1 MAISAA
7 EEENIEA
14 LRRWWGNNG
23 KFLLLIVI
31 VAGAGYGGWSFW
43 QQSSASGREGASD
56 LYEEILSIA
65 QPITAAELA
74 EVAEE
79 PDAAAIIELADQL
92 MTDHPNSIYARYG
105 AFFSAQ
111 QSVRQGDLAAAE
123 EVLQW
128 VVDNAR
134 TSIIQRAD
142 EGLVLTATLR
152 LGRVILARG
161 DPDRAL
167 LLVNSVDPRSFEPGF
182 HELRGDIYLTLD
194 RPEDARESWLAAQD
208 AGSVSDGLRMKIEN
222 VGGSNLD
229 PPQ

>member
-1 MAISAA
+1 MAISTA

-14 LRRWWGNNG
+14 LRRWWDENG
-23 KFLLLIVI
+23 KFLLLIAI
-31 VAGAGYGGWSFW
+31 VAATGYGGWSFW
-43 QQSSASGREGASD
+43 QQSSTSGRESASD
-56 LYEEILSIA
+56 LYEEILNA
-65 QPITAAELA
+65 ARPFETAG
-74 EVAEE
+74 E
-79 PDAAAIIELADQL
+79 PDAAVIIELAGQL
-92 MTDHPNSIYARYG
+92 MEEHPGSIYARYG

-128 VVDNAR
+128 VVDNAQ
-134 TSIIQRAD
+134 TSIIQAAD

-182 HELRGDIYLTLD
+182 HELRGDIYLVLG
-194 RPEDARESWLAAQD
+194 RPEDARDSWLAAQD
-208 AGSVSDGLRMKIEN
+208 AGSISDGLRMKLEN
-222 VGGSNLD
+222 LGG
-229 PPQ
+229 

>member
-14 LRRWWGNNG
+14 LRRWWDENG

-31 VAGAGYGGWSFW
+31 VAAAGYGGWIFW
-43 QQSSASGREGASD
+43 QQSSTSGRETASD
-56 LYEEILSIA
+56 LYEEVLTAA
-65 QPITAAELA
+65 QPVLDAQAVDDTR
-74 EVAEE
+74 E
-79 PDAAAIIELADQL
+79 PDAALVIELAGRL
-92 MTDHPNSIYARYG
+92 MAEHPNTIYARYG
-105 AFFSAQ
+105 ALFSAQ

-123 EVLQW
+123 EVLRW
-128 VVDNAR
+128 VVDNAS

-152 LGRVILARG
+152 LGRVILAQG

-194 RPEDARESWLAAQD
+194 RPEDARDSWLAAQD
-208 AGSVSDGLRMKIEN
+208 AGSVSDGLRMKLEN
-222 VGGSNLD
+222 LGDAN
-229 PPQ
+229 

>member
-14 LRRWWGNNG
+14 LRRWWDENG

-31 VAGAGYGGWSFW
+31 VAAAGYGGWSFW
-43 QQSSASGREGASD
+43 QQSSASGRETASD
-56 LYEEILSIA
+56 LYEEILIAA
-65 QPITAAELA
+65 QPLDAAR
-74 EVAEE
+74 E
-79 PDAAAIIELADQL
+79 PDAAVIVELADRL
-92 MTDHPNSIYARYG
+92 MEDHPNSIYARYG
-105 AFFSAQ
+105 ALFSAR
-111 QSVRQGDLAAAE
+111 QSVQQGNLAAAE

-128 VVDNAR
+128 VVDNAQ

-167 LLVNSVDPRSFEPGF
+167 VLVNSVDPRSFEPGF
-182 HELRGDIYLTLD
+182 HELRGDIYLVLG
-194 RPEDARESWLAAQD
+194 RPEDARDSWLAAQD
-208 AGSVSDGLRMKIEN
+208 AGSVSDGLRMKLEN
-222 VGGSNLD
+222 LGGLN
-229 PPQ
+229 

>member
-14 LRRWWGNNG
+14 LRRWWDENG

-31 VAGAGYGGWSFW
+31 VAAAGYGGWSFW
-43 QQSSASGREGASD
+43 QQSSASGRATASD
-56 LYEEILSIA
+56 LYEEILIAA
-65 QPITAAELA
+65 QPLDVTQ
-74 EVAEE
+74 E
-79 PDAAAIIELADQL
+79 PDAAVIVELADQL
-92 MTDHPNSIYARYG
+92 MENHPGSIYARYG
-105 AFFSAQ
+105 ALFSAQ
-111 QSVRQGDLAAAE
+111 QSVQQGDLAAAE

-128 VVDNAR
+128 VVDNAQ

-152 LGRVILARG
+152 LGRVMLARG

-182 HELRGDIYLTLD
+182 HELRGDIYLVLG
-194 RPEDARESWLAAQD
+194 RPEDARDSWLAAQD
-208 AGSVSDGLRMKIEN
+208 AGSVSDGLRMKLEN
-222 VGGSNLD
+222 LGGLN
-229 PPQ
+229 

>member
-14 LRRWWGNNG
+14 LRRWWDQHG

-31 VAGAGYGGWSFW
+31 VAAAGYGGWSFW
-43 QQSSASGREGASD
+43 QRSSASARETASD
-56 LYEEILSIA
+56 LYEEILTAA
-65 QPITAAELA
+65 QPVDVTQ
-74 EVAEE
+74 E
-79 PDAAAIIELADQL
+79 PDAAAVVELAGLL
-92 MTDHPNSIYARYG
+92 MEEHPGSIYARYG

-111 QSVRQGDLAAAE
+111 QSVRLGDLAASE

-128 VVDNAR
+128 VVDNAS

-142 EGLVLTATLR
+142 EGLELTATLR

-167 LLVNSVDPRSFEPGF
+167 QLVNSVDPRGFEPGF
-182 HELRGDIYLTLD
+182 HELRGDIYLALG
-194 RPEDARESWLAAQD
+194 RPEDARDSWLAAQD
-208 AGSVSDGLRMKIEN
+208 AGSASDGLRMKLEN
-222 VGGSNLD
+222 LGGLN
-229 PPQ
+229 